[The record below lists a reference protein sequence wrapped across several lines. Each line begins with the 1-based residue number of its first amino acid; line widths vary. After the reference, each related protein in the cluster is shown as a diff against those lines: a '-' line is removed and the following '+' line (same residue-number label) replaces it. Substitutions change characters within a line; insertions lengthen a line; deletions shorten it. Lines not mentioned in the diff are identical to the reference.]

1 MNISNEKQCKMIIIS
16 IIMRNLSYNKSLKMN
31 INNLK
36 VRTPYILSALIL
48 PAHVAI
54 AENIA
59 DETMVVTAT
68 AGKEKNLLEA
78 PATMTLI
85 DSQEQS
91 KYQMTG
97 DVGDLLVD
105 VPGVNISTQA
115 NGSRSIRIRGLS
127 NDYTQVLLNGRRSYT
142 KEALWRGS
150 DSALSLTPTVAV
162 DRVEV
167 IRGPMSTLYGADTM
181 GGVVNV
187 ITRKHNGAAEGAMS
201 VEGQYNQGDRGG
213 NGQVYGLYY
222 SMPVN
227 DALSYTVYGNYLDIA
242 ESFYADYPDATK
254 RRAQENYNL
263 VNTFDL
269 AINDQHSLALDI
281 QLSNEEQLGTAMFNN
296 RYYEQQRRLQSYTL
310 GYGYQSS
317 RLNIDANLYYS
328 DFDVQYDLL
337 TSNSTEHN
345 YGGDAKAILS
355 FNQYDITFGTETRNA
370 KVDNISFKG
379 GSADRKSSAAY
390 VESNHALTDAT
401 TLTLGGRYD
410 HDSLFGSEFT
420 YRGYL
425 TQGVAE
431 NWSMKAGVG
440 TAFKAP
446 SLAQISPYYA
456 APGCGGRCN
465 IYGNSALKAETG
477 TFSELGMY
485 YTNGT
490 TLASATVFYNQV
502 DDIIQQAKKKNGD
515 YTFVNIDKATLKGL
529 ELSATHQWEYI
540 GLDASYTY
548 LDAKDDYS
556 GDRLVGTSEHE
567 ASLKATWYAN
577 YALNIF
583 TRLHYRSEVRGE
595 LGNNDV
601 SDPYTTLDLGMSY
614 DLANGVALKMGVNNL
629 MNKDVSSPD
638 TYTEV
643 IQGRTYYT
651 GINYEF

>member
-1 MNISNEKQCKMIIIS
+1 M
-16 IIMRNLSYNKSLKMN
+16 
-31 INNLK
+31 
-36 VRTPYILSALIL
+36 PYVLSALIF
-48 PAHVAI
+48 PVHFAI

-68 AGKEKNLLEA
+68 AGKGKSLLEA
-78 PATMTLI
+78 PATMTVV
-85 DSQEQS
+85 DGQEQS

-105 VPGVNISTQA
+105 APGVNVSTQA
-115 NGSRSIRIRGLS
+115 NGSRSVRIRGLS

-187 ITRKHNGAAEGAMS
+187 ITRKHNGIAEGAIS
-201 VEGQYNQGDRGG
+201 VEGQYNQGDQGG

-222 SMPVN
+222 SMPVT
-227 DALSYTVYGNYLDIA
+227 DALSYTVYGDYLDVA
-242 ESFYADYPDATK
+242 ESFYSDHPDATK

-269 AINDQHSLALDI
+269 AINEQHSLGLDV
-281 QLSNEEQLGTAMFNN
+281 QLSNEDQLGTAMYNN
-296 RYYEQQRRLQSYTL
+296 RSYEQQRRLQSYTL

-317 RLNIDANLYYS
+317 RLNVDANLYYS
-328 DFDVQYDLL
+328 DFNVEYDLPA
-337 TSNSTEHN
+337 SNSTEQN
-345 YGGDAKAILS
+345 YGGDAKAIFL
-355 FNQYDITFGTETRNA
+355 FNQYDITVGTETRNT
-370 KVDNISFKG
+370 KVENISFKG
-379 GSADRKSSAAY
+379 GSTDRTSSAAY
-390 VESNHALTDAT
+390 VETNQVLAEST

-420 YRGYL
+420 YRGYI

-446 SLAQISPYYA
+446 SLAQISPSYS
-456 APGCGGRCN
+456 APGCGGRCD

-490 TLASATVFYNQV
+490 TLANATVFYNQV
-502 DDIIQQAKKKNGD
+502 DDIIQQVKKRDGD
-515 YTFVNIDKATLKGL
+515 FTFVNVDKATLKGL
-529 ELSATHQWEYI
+529 ELFAAHQWEHI

-548 LDAKDDYS
+548 LDAKDDTT

-567 ASLKATWYAN
+567 ASLKATWYAT
-577 YALNIF
+577 YAMNLF
-583 TRLHYRSEVRGE
+583 TRLHYRSDVRGE
-595 LGNNDV
+595 LGNNDI
-601 SDPYTTLDLGMSY
+601 SAPYTTLDVGMNY
-614 DLANGVALKMGVNNL
+614 DLANGIELKMGVNNL